1 MQRWPSTLS
10 LDFSFRQTWLWP
22 AVLLCQLDVVIRPIK
37 SEKAMVFHRQ
47 VQIYSGYHFCS
58 CWHKHSFSSSITD
71 HCTTSDPFPRMTS
84 QYLFVT
90 GSDRQSIIERLHKH
104 KSDPMY
110 RELYVSMIDINDDIS
125 NAIIDVLRDDSRSW
139 DGIHVAHCTG
149 KVDVVITSALELGK
163 VKRLSLLPSGRHFND
178 ECLFALA
185 NGLKKNRSVKSLVF
199 RVDLFQRLA
208 EALAEGLSTNSAL
221 EELSLILST
230 SDTNAINT
238 LARGIEQN
246 SGLKTLLLNR
256 CSLEDGQVAAL
267 IKALENH
274 PSLQELSVQGS
285 SCRAMGIVAISGLL
299 QSSNEKPF
307 KLDLSKQNFSRDEM
321 FGISFLA
328 PALPDNKSMRFLDLS
343 SNDLADVDVACLASA
358 LAENSALEELK
369 LVNCNISDKGVQIL
383 ASHLPRMKGLKSL
396 WLQDNPFGIRGAQV
410 LLQAVQKNRQLE
422 QLWLP
427 TGEGQ
432 AMERIQEQLHPHLQL
447 NQAGQKLLFS
457 DPNIVPQ
464 AIWPFVLQ
472 RINSIE
478 FDSVSKQHSADKATI
493 NAIYQLLQGPALCIR

>member
-1 MQRWPSTLS
+1 
-10 LDFSFRQTWLWP
+10 
-22 AVLLCQLDVVIRPIK
+22 
-37 SEKAMVFHRQ
+37 
-47 VQIYSGYHFCS
+47 
-58 CWHKHSFSSSITD
+58 
-71 HCTTSDPFPRMTS
+71 MTS

-90 GSDRQSIIERLHKH
+90 GSDSQSIIERLYKH
-104 KSDPMY
+104 KNDPMY

-125 NAIIDVLRDDSRSW
+125 NAVIEVLHDESRSW

-149 KVDVVITSALELGK
+149 NVDVVISSALELGK
-163 VKRLSLLPSGRHFND
+163 VKKLSLLPSGRHFND

-185 NGLKKNRSVKSLVF
+185 KGLKKNRSVKSLVF

-230 SDTNAINT
+230 SDTTAINT
-238 LARGIEQN
+238 LARGIKQN
-246 SGLKTLLLNR
+246 CGLKSLLLNR

-299 QSSNEKPF
+299 QSTNEKPF
-307 KLDLSKQNFSRDEM
+307 KLDLSKQNFARNEM

-343 SNDLADVDVACLASA
+343 SNALTDVDIACLASA

-369 LVNCNISDKGVQIL
+369 LVNCNLSDKAVQIL
-383 ASHLPRMKGLKSL
+383 ATHLPRMAGLKSL
-396 WLQDNPFGIRGAQV
+396 WMQENPFSAKSANI
-410 LLQAVQKNRQLE
+410 LLEAVKKNRQLE

-427 TGEGQ
+427 TGRGPV
-432 AMERIQEQLHPHLQL
+432 MDTIQEQLYPHLQL
-447 NQAGQKLLFS
+447 NQAGQKLLFT
-457 DPNIVPQ
+457 DPNTVPQ
-464 AIWPFVLQ
+464 SIWPLVLQ
-472 RINSIE
+472 RINYLE
-478 FDSVSKQHSADKATI
+478 FDAVSKQHSAQMASL
-493 NAIYQLLQGPALCIR
+493 NAIYHLLQGPALCIRS